1 MKSIKISDTVT
12 VENYPVDSKDGGRNL
27 LTYLYLCEKLS
38 EEYKAKGIPEGIL
51 IDTLKDIVR
60 WTETYT
66 DINGRLYLGELHWLE
81 RHLAGQLYKVGR
93 LQYCMA
99 GAERDMPKYGLKKGD
114 PIMEIHI
121 PADGRLTI
129 EECNESIEAAKD
141 FFKKYFPEYDY
152 QYFTCHSWL
161 LDTKLKE
168 VLPESS
174 NILKFAQLFDVLA
187 EDDSSAL
194 IKYIWSW
201 DMTERKLKNA
211 PPINNLATKVK
222 EKMLK
227 GEIFHESLG
236 VIVK

>member
-12 VENYPVDSKDGGRNL
+12 VEDYPVDSKDGGRNL

-81 RHLAGQLYKVGR
+81 RHLSGQLYKVGR

-201 DMTERKLKNA
+201 NMTERKLKNA
-211 PPINNLATKVK
+211 RRLTISPQR
-222 EKMLK
+222 LK
-227 GEIFHESLG
+227 
-236 VIVK
+236 KRC